1 MLKNFN
7 LQYKQIRYGVQ
18 KSGTLMHRKAF
29 ENLLVYAER
38 NALKNIKKSGNR
50 YGLEN
55 PRV

>member
-1 MLKNFN
+1 MCEKNFN

-50 YGLEN
+50 
-55 PRV
+55 